1 MQTLGPLEIG
11 EIKAARF
18 SFAKEKAASSSL
30 TGTPVVTCVVV
41 EGTDASASS
50 ILQGTATIDG
60 DDVVQFIRPGV
71 SGCKYKLL
79 ARVSDDS
86 GLRHNVPCYVNVVA
100 A

>member
-1 MQTLGPLEIG
+1 MKTIGPLEIG

-18 SFAKEKAASSSL
+18 DFTKEKTATAIL

-41 EGTDASASS
+41 EGVDASASS
-50 ILQGTATIDG
+50 VLQGAAVIDG
-60 DDVVQFIRPGV
+60 DEVVQFIKPGV
-71 SGCKYKLL
+71 AGCKYKLI

-86 GLRHNVPCYVNVVA
+86 GLRHNIPCYVQVVA